1 MSLIEDARQLIK
13 KGQPP
18 TLATAKAL
26 LEAYDETKF
35 ELERLQARLGD
46 LEFHYEVFQHLMID
60 RKELT
65 EKLAT
70 LGLEVFS
77 APDDR
82 GSWSWA
88 WRWRENAPVSGFES
102 SVGALQAAL
111 ESLLGLPENPDSGQ
125 N

>member
-1 MSLIEDARQLIK
+1 LIK

-26 LEAYDETKF
+26 LEAYDEAKF
-35 ELERLQARLGD
+35 ELERIQARLGD

-65 EKLAT
+65 EKLAN

-111 ESLLGLPENPDSGQ
+111 ESLLGLPENPDPGQ
-125 N
+125 D